1 MQAPVFSEMLIA
13 PGTMLYK
20 GLPVPCDRLLKDIRS
35 FYLTDDVRYADQYGK
50 TVCAY
55 RVKKNLRLFEMT
67 HENIKK
73 VLAGTNLKPKTKMR
87 LRMAFGTGVT
97 LGNQMNFLKKEKKE
111 NNIPKGI
118 TRVNLGRRGERASWA
133 NLNKVM
139 TIFFSQEF
147 LIPMGYDGYYA
158 EAKQTVFHEGTFRSE
173 IMLVNAY
180 QKIERSP
187 DRLPVLSQRTITFPQ
202 SIARLFLEYSKRTK
216 YLLRPTR
223 EFIVFCTG
231 GQAVNLYLR
240 QRTTA
245 ARIPLIRRTTD
256 FDFSFAVKRPI
267 GSAKELARKGTA
279 MKSFMARHMQGFIK
293 FVNSNYKGANA
304 KVRVKQGRKV
314 LHPPMQ
320 VPATGRRTYLVY
332 TWQIVIGRVAVDVAD
347 TALALYPG
355 VERSWMSQ
363 RFSHATGIPI
373 QQIRYQMIDAL
384 SILSGSFLYK
394 TQVSKR
400 NPLTGKNKNKGAK
413 NVARAN
419 QLSQVVQKHSK
430 NYPNLTRLATKTK
443 NLLNKIKIKNLKGA
457 RIEAATVNALVKNL
471 VS

>member
-20 GLPVPCDRLLKDIRS
+20 GLPVPCDRLLKDLRS

-67 HENIKK
+67 RENIKK
-73 VLAGTNLKPKTKMR
+73 VLAGPDLKPMTKLR
-87 LRMAFGTGVT
+87 IRMAFGTGVT
-97 LGNQMNFLKKEKKE
+97 LGNQIDFLKKEKRAKDIPRGRTTKE
-111 NNIPKGI
+111 
-118 TRVNLGRRGERASWA
+118 LGLPGQRASWA
-133 NLNKVM
+133 NLNKLM
-139 TIFFSQEF
+139 SNFFSEEF
-147 LIPMGYDGYYA
+147 LIPRGYDGYYA
-158 EAKQTVFHEGTFRSE
+158 EAKRTIFHAGTFRSE

-187 DRLPVLSQRTITFPQ
+187 DRLPVLSHRTLAFPQ
-202 SIARLFLEYSKRTK
+202 SIARLFLEFSKRNK

-223 EFIVFCTG
+223 EFTVFCTG

-256 FDFSFAVKRPI
+256 FDFSFAVGRPI
-267 GSAKELARKGTA
+267 RTGRELARKGAA
-279 MKSFMARHMQGFIK
+279 MRSFMSKHMEGFVK
-293 FVNSNYKGANA
+293 FINSNYKGANA
-304 KVRVKQGRKV
+304 KIRMKQGRKV

-332 TWQIVIGRVAVDVAD
+332 TWQLVIGRESIDIAD
-347 TALALYPG
+347 AALALYPG
-355 VERSWMSQ
+355 VQRSWISK
-363 RFSHATGIPI
+363 RFSYSTGIPI
-373 QQIRYQMIDAL
+373 QQIRYQTLDAL

-419 QLSQVVQKHSK
+419 QLTRVIKQHSK
-430 NYPNLTRLATKTK
+430 NYPNLVRLADKTK
-443 NLLNKIKIKNLKGA
+443 NLLNKISKKNVKGA
-457 RIEAATVNALVKNL
+457 KIEAATVNALVKNL